1 MLRAIDVIGEPKTP
15 IELNSLEVDSSGGLT
30 QREPKYPL
38 VFRFSW
44 RDSKFEGAV
53 DRADGRL
60 TLELRLQIAA
70 VLFTAEDSNKR
81 GKWTAIVSDAEAP
94 AGGMLQI
101 MHDSNAV
108 LSKTVDLPEMGDF
121 TADGFVTNIAMMV
134 LSLAP
139 YLYLL
144 VEHSGANQTH
154 DA

>member
-1 MLRAIDVIGEPKTP
+1 
-15 IELNSLEVDSSGGLT
+15 
-30 QREPKYPL
+30 
-38 VFRFSW
+38 
-44 RDSKFEGAV
+44 
-53 DRADGRL
+53 
-60 TLELRLQIAA
+60 
-70 VLFTAEDSNKR
+70 
-81 GKWTAIVSDAEAP
+81 
-94 AGGMLQI
+94 

-139 YLYLL
+139 YLDLL